1 MSSSYRLRLITS
13 TSALAIALSVPPG
26 AWAGE
31 AQEAQSGVRLEEITV
46 TARRIEENVQ
56 KVPIAVTVISS
67 EQLASKNISSYKD
80 FMKVTPAFNTV
91 TDTGAFSF
99 MRGLQG
105 IVTFFAD
112 APFMLRSAG
121 GTLDVGS
128 VQVLK
133 GPQGTLFGASS
144 VSGVFVMNPRK
155 PSETL
160 EGFASI
166 TVGDYGR
173 RIIEGAV
180 SLPAVEDKLLFRI
193 AAQSHYR
200 KGYVTDIATSKDYY
214 DQNYYTI
221 RPSMIFRP
229 TENVENYTMVQYWY
243 QREHGGPTRIFAYA
257 PLHPATPGAPG
268 WDIGLNRSTGRV
280 YASLVDPA
288 TLDRLLSGFL
298 TDKYT
303 YNGMAQSPGF
313 SGRKARL
320 IQVVNN
326 TKWDFTDNLSLI
338 NIFMWR
344 SFGARTANDNT
355 GDQSSGVPSADPRA
369 IASRVAPLNMQ
380 KTWSDELK
388 VQGKLFDDLLNFTV
402 GTFHSGNPAKGEVSF
417 GNARN
422 VLTASKTDGDVRNP
436 AHTRAI
442 FGQTDIDLGRAAEWA
457 DGLTFTAGGR
467 YSWDRQIRSQTNYSV
482 GAGTANLAYNALPI
496 TRYLYG
502 TRKFSFANWLF
513 GLRYQVTPDT
523 MAYLTFSK
531 GVTTGQINPQNP
543 PQWVITLPET
553 LKQLEW
559 GVKSTVFV
567 GAVQVRANL
576 AMYYGW
582 YKNIQSTLTT
592 NSQVNP
598 PPAPPTTLVVSA
610 NSAAGLTR
618 GADAELTMIPV
629 EWFELTGAAAYNKN
643 KYTNWPIY
651 DLATGAFLYNR
662 SRPFIGGP
670 KFKWNM
676 TGTFHVPM
684 DEAWG
689 KISVSATYEH
699 TSRNWYYAS
708 PNIGQQWE
716 YQNYPHFIDVT
727 AANGFGP
734 LSSRIGGRLPTD
746 NEDPFHNVD
755 MEVRWRDTA
764 GVDGLTTTF
773 AVTNVTGNEGGY
785 GTGYSW
791 FAAGTNA
798 HDPTPPRMFTLNF
811 KYSF

>member
-1 MSSSYRLRLITS
+1 MSSNYRLRLITS
-13 TSALAIALSVPPG
+13 TSALAIALSVPPA

-31 AQEAQSGVRLEEITV
+31 AQEAQSGVTLEEITV

-56 KVPIAVTVISS
+56 KVPIAVTVISDA
-67 EQLASKNISSYKD
+67 QLASKNISSYKD

-91 TDTGAFSF
+91 NDTGTFSF

-112 APFMLRSAG
+112 SPFMLRSAG
-121 GTLDVGS
+121 QTFDVGS

-173 RIIEGAV
+173 RTIEGAV

-229 TENVENYTMVQYWY
+229 TENVENYTMFQYYY
-243 QREHGGPTRIFAYA
+243 QRENGGPTRIYAYA
-257 PLHPATPGAPG
+257 PVG
-268 WDIGLNRSTGRV
+268 WDIGADRASGRL
-280 YASLVDPA
+280 YGLLVPPA
-288 TLDRLLSGFL
+288 VADRHLSDFL

-303 YNGMAQSPGF
+303 YNGLALSAGM
-313 SGRKARL
+313 SGRRSRL
-320 IQVVNN
+320 LQIVNN
-326 TKWDFTDNLSLI
+326 TRWDIVDNISLV

-344 SFGARTANDNT
+344 SFGTRNALDSI
-355 GDQSSGVPSADPRA
+355 GDTLQSAIPSNDPRA

-388 VQGKLFDDLLNFTV
+388 LQGKLFDDLLNFTV
-402 GTFHSGNPAKGEVSF
+402 GTFHFGNPAKGEVSF

-422 VLTASKTDGDVRNP
+422 VLTASKTDGDTRSP
-436 AHTRAI
+436 AHTRAV
-442 FGQTDIDLGRAAEWA
+442 FGQTDVDIGRYVNL
-457 DGLTFTAGGR
+457 DGLTLTMGGR
-467 YSWDRQIRSQTNYSV
+467 YSWDTQVRSQTNYNV
-482 GAGTANLAYNALPI
+482 GAGTANMAYNQLPI

-502 TRKFSFANWLF
+502 TRNFKFSNWLF
-513 GLRYQVTPDT
+513 GLRYQITPDT
-523 MAYLTFSK
+523 MVYFTASK

-543 PQWVITLPET
+543 PEFLITLPET
-553 LKQLEW
+553 LKQLEG
-559 GVKSTVFV
+559 GVKSTLLL
-567 GAVQVRANL
+567 GDIQVRTNISA
-576 AMYYGW
+576 YYGW

-592 NSQVNP
+592 TSQVNP
-598 PPAPPTTLVVSA
+598 LPAPATTLVISA

-618 GADAELTMIPV
+618 GFDAELTIVPA
-629 EWFELTGAAAYNKN
+629 EWFELTGASAYNKN
-643 KYTNWPIY
+643 KYTSWPIFDPVTKVY
-651 DLATGAFLYNR
+651 LYNR
-662 SRPFIGGP
+662 SRPFIGAPG
-670 KFKWNM
+670 FKWNL

-689 KISVSATYEH
+689 KLSFSATYEH

-708 PNIGQQWE
+708 PNIGTQWE
-716 YQNYPHFIDVT
+716 YQNYPHFIT
-727 AANGFGP
+727 INAANGFGP
-734 LSSRIGGRLPTD
+734 LASKIGGVLPTD

-755 MEVRWRDTA
+755 LELRWRDTG

-773 AVTNVTGNEGGY
+773 SVTNVTGNEGGY
-785 GTGYSW
+785 GTGYVW
-791 FAAGTNA
+791 FAAGYNA
-798 HDPTPPRMFTLNF
+798 HDPQPPRMFTLNV
-811 KYSF
+811 KYAF